1 MSLVNDNDFMH
12 NKHYEE
18 MPVEPLDLMKAIL
31 TPEEYVG
38 FLKGNMIKYAMRAG
52 HKEGC
57 SASEDTD
64 KFEVYKGFLN
74 DYLRETV

>member
-18 MPVEPLDLMKAIL
+18 MPVEPLDLMKSVL
-31 TPEEYVG
+31 TPEEYIG

-57 SASEDTD
+57 SASEDAD
-64 KFEVYKGFLN
+64 KFIAYKTFLRL
-74 DYLRETV
+74 YLKEDC

>member
-1 MSLVNDNDFMH
+1 MSLVNSDDLMH

-18 MPVEPLDLMKAIL
+18 MPVEPLDLMKAVL
-31 TPEEYVG
+31 TQEEYIG

-57 SASEDTD
+57 SVSEDID
-64 KFEVYKGFLN
+64 KFEAYKGFLN
-74 DYLRETV
+74 DYLKWGR